1 MYREKISIVSLLLQQ
16 PFLEG
21 IASIRERRKEN
32 VDTTHRYYTV
42 HQWCVCVCVV
52 VLRASKD

>member
-32 VDTTHRYYTV
+32 VDTHIYYTV
-42 HQWCVCVCVV
+42 VPVVCVCVWWF
-52 VLRASKD
+52 

>member
-32 VDTTHRYYTV
+32 VDTTHIYCTSG
-42 HQWCVCVCVV
+42 VCVCVV